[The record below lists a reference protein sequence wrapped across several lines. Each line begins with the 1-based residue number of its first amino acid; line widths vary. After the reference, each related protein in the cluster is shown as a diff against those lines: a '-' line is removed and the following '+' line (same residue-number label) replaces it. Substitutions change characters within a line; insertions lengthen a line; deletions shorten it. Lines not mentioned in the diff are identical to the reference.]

1 MVPKGWK
8 EGKVKDLVKSLNAGV
23 SVNSED
29 DGNTNS
35 EFKILKTSCV
45 SNGVFQPE
53 KAKSV
58 VESNEISRLKEPVKA
73 DSIII
78 SRMNTPALVGA
89 NGYVENEITNSFL
102 PDRLWQVKPRDNKV
116 NMKWLGYWFS
126 SSHTRYA
133 LSSTATG
140 TSGSMKNIT
149 KPDVLNIK
157 IDIPPLLE
165 QQKIVKILSTW
176 DKAISTTER
185 LIENSTQQKKA
196 LMQQLLTGKK
206 RLLDDDGKRFA
217 GEWEVVKLQS
227 VLDLMR
233 SGLSR
238 KLENDNVG
246 IAVIR
251 SNNMGSK
258 YTSNVDLKYWYLDDP
273 QGANVSNYILD
284 DGDLLVNF
292 INSLSQIGKACIYR
306 KNLDIDAIYTTN
318 ILRIKPNTDKVD
330 PIYLYLLTQ
339 TANYDSYIT
348 SITKPA
354 VNQASF
360 TTKEFGNL
368 EFNLPPLKEQ
378 QKIATVLTNADK
390 EIELF
395 KQQLADLQQEKK
407 ALMQVLL
414 TGKKRVV
421 VDG

>member
-1 MVPKGWK
+1 MVPKGWERK
-8 EGKVKDLVKSLNAGV
+8 ALDEISDVIDCKHRTPKYVKNGIPLVSPGTIKWGAIDLESPTKRVTAEEYESLMDHCTVEYGDLVLSRNQ
-23 SVNSED
+23 SVGIAS
-29 DGNTNS
+29 
-35 EFKILKTSCV
+35 FV
-45 SNGVFQPE
+45 
-53 KAKSV
+53 
-58 VESNEISRLKEPVKA
+58 
-73 DSIII
+73 DSDKPFVLGQD
-78 SRMNTPALVGA
+78 TVL
-89 NGYVENEITNSFL
+89 
-102 PDRLWQVKPRDNKV
+102 VKPKGSDPRFLFYNLQSTDTQKTIFKLAGGSTFSRIN
-116 NMKWLGYWFS
+116 LG
-126 SSHTRYA
+126 
-133 LSSTATG
+133 
-140 TSGSMKNIT
+140 
-149 KPDVLNIK
+149 
-157 IDIPPLLE
+157 DIRKLKAIYPPFAE
-165 QQKIVKILSTW
+165 QQKIAKILSTW

-185 LIENSTQQKKA
+185 LIENSIQQKKA

-206 RLLDDDGKRFA
+206 RLLDDSGKRFE
-217 GEWEVVKLQS
+217 GEWKVVKLQS

-258 YTSNVDLKYWYLDDP
+258 YTNNVDLKYWYLDDP

-306 KNLDIDAIYTTN
+306 KNLDVDAIYTTN

-368 EFNLPPLKEQ
+368 EFNLPSLKEQ
-378 QKIATVLTNADK
+378 QKIATVLINADK
-390 EIELF
+390 EIELLE
-395 KQQLADLQQEKK
+395 QQLADLQQEKK

-414 TGKKRVV
+414 TGKKRVKLN
-421 VDG
+421 D

>member
-1 MVPKGWK
+1 MVPKGWERK
-8 EGKVKDLVKSLNAGV
+8 ALDEISDVIDCKHRTPKYVKNGIPLVSPGTIKWGAIDLESPTKRVTAEEYESLMDHCTVEYGDLVLSRNQ
-23 SVNSED
+23 SVGIAS
-29 DGNTNS
+29 
-35 EFKILKTSCV
+35 FV
-45 SNGVFQPE
+45 
-53 KAKSV
+53 
-58 VESNEISRLKEPVKA
+58 
-73 DSIII
+73 DSDKPFVLGQD
-78 SRMNTPALVGA
+78 TVL
-89 NGYVENEITNSFL
+89 
-102 PDRLWQVKPRDNKV
+102 VKPKGSDPRFLFYNLQSTDTQKTIFKLAGGSTFSRIN
-116 NMKWLGYWFS
+116 LG
-126 SSHTRYA
+126 
-133 LSSTATG
+133 
-140 TSGSMKNIT
+140 
-149 KPDVLNIK
+149 
-157 IDIPPLLE
+157 DIRKLKAIYPPFAE
-165 QQKIVKILSTW
+165 QQKIAKILSTW

-206 RLLDDDGKRFA
+206 RLLDESGKRFE
-217 GEWEVVKLQS
+217 GEWKVVKLQS

-258 YTSNVDLKYWYLDDP
+258 YTNNVDLKYWYLDDP

-306 KNLDIDAIYTTN
+306 KNLDVDAIYTTN

-368 EFNLPPLKEQ
+368 EFNLPSLKEQ
-378 QKIATVLTNADK
+378 QKIATVLINADK
-390 EIELF
+390 EIELLE
-395 KQQLADLQQEKK
+395 QQLADLQQEKK

-414 TGKKRVV
+414 TGKVRVV
-421 VDG
+421 VE

>member
-1 MVPKGWK
+1 MVPKGWERK
-8 EGKVKDLVKSLNAGV
+8 ALDEISDVIDCKHRTPKYVKNGIPLVSPGTIKWGAIDLESPTKRVTAEEYESLMDHCTVEYGDLVLSRNQ
-23 SVNSED
+23 SVGIAS
-29 DGNTNS
+29 
-35 EFKILKTSCV
+35 FV
-45 SNGVFQPE
+45 
-53 KAKSV
+53 
-58 VESNEISRLKEPVKA
+58 
-73 DSIII
+73 DSDKPFVLGQD
-78 SRMNTPALVGA
+78 TVL
-89 NGYVENEITNSFL
+89 
-102 PDRLWQVKPRDNKV
+102 VKPKGSDPRFLFYNLQSTDTQKTIFKLAGGSTFSRIN
-116 NMKWLGYWFS
+116 LG
-126 SSHTRYA
+126 
-133 LSSTATG
+133 
-140 TSGSMKNIT
+140 
-149 KPDVLNIK
+149 
-157 IDIPPLLE
+157 DIRKLKAIYPPFAE
-165 QQKIVKILSTW
+165 QQKIAKILSTW

-185 LIENSTQQKKA
+185 LIENSIQQKKA

-206 RLLDDDGKRFA
+206 RLLDESGKRFE
-217 GEWEVVKLQS
+217 GEWKVVKLQS

-258 YTSNVDLKYWYLDDP
+258 YTNNVDLKYWYLDDP

-306 KNLDIDAIYTTN
+306 KNLDVDAIYTTN

-368 EFNLPPLKEQ
+368 EFNLPSLKEQ
-378 QKIATVLTNADK
+378 QKIATVLINADK
-390 EIELF
+390 EIELLE
-395 KQQLADLQQEKK
+395 QQLADLQQEKK

-414 TGKKRVV
+414 TGKVRVV
-421 VDG
+421 VE

>member
-1 MVPKGWK
+1 MVPKGWD
-8 EGKVKDLVKSLNAGV
+8 VKNLKDVTLKIQ
-23 SVNSED
+23 
-29 DGNTNS
+29 DGNYGAKYPKADELVDKGIPFLTSKALGGSGKTNPEKYDFITIEKHIELKKAHITTNDILFTNRGANVGVIGIAGEDLS
-35 EFKILKTSCV
+35 DANIGPQLTLIRSNEKLVSYNYLYFFMKSSFFQRQVQGQDSGSAMNFFGIKSTEQFKI
-45 SNGVFQPE
+45 
-53 KAKSV
+53 
-58 VESNEISRLKEPVKA
+58 
-73 DSIII
+73 
-78 SRMNTPALVGA
+78 
-89 NGYVENEITNSFL
+89 
-102 PDRLWQVKPRDNKV
+102 KV
-116 NMKWLGYWFS
+116 
-126 SSHTRYA
+126 
-133 LSSTATG
+133 
-140 TSGSMKNIT
+140 
-149 KPDVLNIK
+149 
-157 IDIPPLLE
+157 PPLSE
-165 QQKIVKILSTW
+165 QQKIAKILSTW

-185 LIENSTQQKKA
+185 LIENSIQQKKA

-206 RLLDDDGKRFA
+206 RLLDESGKRFE
-217 GEWEVVKLQS
+217 GEWKVVKLQS

-258 YTSNVDLKYWYLDDP
+258 YTNNVDLKYWYLDDP

-306 KNLDIDAIYTTN
+306 KNLDVDAIYTTN

-368 EFNLPPLKEQ
+368 EFNLPSLKEQ
-378 QKIATVLTNADK
+378 QKIATVLINADK
-390 EIELF
+390 EIELLE
-395 KQQLADLQQEKK
+395 QQLADLQQEKK

-414 TGKKRVV
+414 TGKVRVV
-421 VDG
+421 VE

>member
-1 MVPKGWK
+1 MVPKGWEDYTLSEITKWSSGGTPSKSSK
-8 EGKVKDLVKSLNAGV
+8 EYWNGDIPWISASSMRGHYYSDSDLKITELAV
-23 SVNSED
+23 S
-29 DGNTNS
+29 
-35 EFKILKTSCV
+35 
-45 SNGVFQPE
+45 E
-53 KAKSV
+53 KAKMADKDNILLLVRGSMLWNKIPV
-58 VESNEISRLKEPVKA
+58 GITTRRVAFNQDVKCISPILSKL
-73 DSIII
+73 DID
-78 SRMNTPALVGA
+78 
-89 NGYVENEITNSFL
+89 FL
-102 PDRLWQVKPRDNKV
+102 L
-116 NMKWLGYWFS
+116 YWFL
-126 SSHTRYA
+126 A
-133 LSSTATG
+133 KENQLMGMVTG
-140 TSGSMKNIT
+140 TGIGAGKLDTNDLQSLN
-149 KPDVLNIK
+149 VLL
-157 IDIPPLLE
+157 PPLPE
-165 QQKIVKILSTW
+165 QQKIAKILSTW
-176 DKAISTTER
+176 DKAISITER

-206 RLLDDDGKRFA
+206 RLLDESGKRFE

-251 SNNMGSK
+251 SNNMGLK
-258 YTSNVDLKYWYLDDP
+258 YTNNVDLKYWYLDDP

-306 KNLDIDAIYTTN
+306 KNLDVDAIYTTN
-318 ILRIKPNTDKVD
+318 ILRIKPNTEKVD
-330 PIYLYLLTQ
+330 PIYLYLLTK

-390 EIELF
+390 EIELLE
-395 KQQLADLQQEKK
+395 QQLADLQQEKK

-421 VDG
+421 VDGEIA

>member
-1 MVPKGWK
+1 MVPNGWEVKKLEDVVSKTRKITYGIVVPGPYEPNGNLMIRAKDYSFGWQPIESIYRVSDKMHQSYKRSQVRKGDVLLTIVGSIGNTAIVPEDLEGANITQQTARLSFDEHDANFFYSVMSSETGKK
-8 EGKVKDLVKSLNAGV
+8 EIYRYAKSGVQPSLNLA
-23 SVNSED
+23 D
-29 DGNTNS
+29 IAK
-35 EFKILKTSCV
+35 FKV
-45 SNGVFQPE
+45 
-53 KAKSV
+53 
-58 VESNEISRLKEPVKA
+58 PV
-73 DSIII
+73 
-78 SRMNTPALVGA
+78 
-89 NGYVENEITNSFL
+89 
-102 PDRLWQVKPRDNKV
+102 
-116 NMKWLGYWFS
+116 
-126 SSHTRYA
+126 
-133 LSSTATG
+133 
-140 TSGSMKNIT
+140 
-149 KPDVLNIK
+149 
-157 IDIPPLLE
+157 PPFPE
-165 QQKIVKILSTW
+165 QQKIAKILSTW
-176 DKAISTTER
+176 DKAISITER
-185 LIENSTQQKKA
+185 LIDNSTQQKKA

-206 RLLDDDGKRFA
+206 RLLDESGKWFE

-306 KNLDIDAIYTTN
+306 KNLDVDAIYTTN

-390 EIELF
+390 EIELLE
-395 KQQLADLQQEKK
+395 QQLADLQQEKK

-421 VDG
+421 VDGDNLA

>member
-1 MVPKGWK
+1 MITKSK
-8 EGKVKDLVKSLNAGV
+8 FNYFISTLVRGNANQV
-23 SVNSED
+23 SI
-29 DGNTNS
+29 T
-35 EFKILKTSCV
+35 
-45 SNGVFQPE
+45 
-53 KAKSV
+53 
-58 VESNEISRLKEPVKA
+58 LKELFAYTFP
-73 DSIII
+73 
-78 SRMNTPALVGA
+78 L
-89 NGYVENEITNSFL
+89 
-102 PDRLWQVKPRDNKV
+102 
-116 NMKWLGYWFS
+116 
-126 SSHTRYA
+126 
-133 LSSTATG
+133 
-140 TSGSMKNIT
+140 
-149 KPDVLNIK
+149 
-157 IDIPPLLE
+157 PPLPE
-165 QQKIVKILSTW
+165 QQKIAKILTTW

-206 RLLDDDGKRFA
+206 RLLDDSGKRFE
-217 GEWEVVKLQS
+217 GEWKVVKLQS

-258 YTSNVDLKYWYLDDP
+258 YTNNVDLKYWYLDDP

-306 KNLDIDAIYTTN
+306 KNLDVDAIYTTN

-368 EFNLPPLKEQ
+368 EFNLPSLKEQ
-378 QKIATVLTNADK
+378 QKIATVLINADK
-390 EIELF
+390 EIELLE
-395 KQQLADLQQEKK
+395 QQLADLQQEKK

-421 VDG
+421 VDEGDGA

>member
-1 MVPKGWK
+1 MVPNGWK

-157 IDIPPLLE
+157 IDIPPLPE
-165 QQKIVKILSTW
+165 QQKIAKILSTW
-176 DKAISTTER
+176 DKAISTTKR

-206 RLLDDDGKRFA
+206 RLLDESGQRFE
-217 GEWEVVKLQS
+217 GEWEEIELGDICSRVMEKNNGQSTNVVTISAQQGLIRQEEFFKKS
-227 VLDLMR
+227 VASEILDNYYVLRKGQFAYNKSYSNGYPMGAIKR
-233 SGLSR
+233 LNRYEDGVVTTLYICFEIKDHSKTDTDFLEQYFDSGLLNR
-238 KLENDNVG
+238 GLTKVAAEGGRAHGLLNVKPSDFM
-246 IAVIR
+246 A
-251 SNNMGSK
+251 
-258 YTSNVDLKYWYLDDP
+258 LKFKFPTYP
-273 QGANVSNYILD
+273 
-284 DGDLLVNF
+284 
-292 INSLSQIGKACIYR
+292 
-306 KNLDIDAIYTTN
+306 
-318 ILRIKPNTDKVD
+318 
-330 PIYLYLLTQ
+330 
-339 TANYDSYIT
+339 
-348 SITKPA
+348 
-354 VNQASF
+354 
-360 TTKEFGNL
+360 
-368 EFNLPPLKEQ
+368 EQ
-378 QKIATVLTNADK
+378 QKIATVLTNANK
-390 EIELF
+390 EIELLE
-395 KQQLADLQQEKK
+395 QQLADLQQEKK

-421 VDG
+421 VDGEVA

>member
-306 KNLDIDAIYTTN
+306 KNLDVDAIYTTN

-368 EFNLPPLKEQ
+368 EFNLPSLKEQ
-378 QKIATVLTNADK
+378 QKIATVLINADK
-390 EIELF
+390 EIELLE
-395 KQQLADLQQEKK
+395 QQLADLQQEKK

-414 TGKKRVV
+414 TGKVRVV
-421 VDG
+421 VE